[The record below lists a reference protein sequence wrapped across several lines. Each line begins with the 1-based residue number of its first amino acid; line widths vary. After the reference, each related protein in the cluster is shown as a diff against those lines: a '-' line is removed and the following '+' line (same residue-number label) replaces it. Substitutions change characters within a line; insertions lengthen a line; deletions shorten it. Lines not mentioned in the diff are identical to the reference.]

1 MRAKKV
7 LLSVPDKTERTA
19 AKIHLRAVTCVS
31 NWRRCVSAVFALWL
45 GGGTLRQDPPC
56 CKCRARG
63 LWVRS
68 QTATASCPGSYPTAG
83 SPSRITK
90 SNRHSFCIA
99 LACSPLAGP
108 PVGVELSALCPPACR
123 PTPRPTFPAGECHH
137 AACSEHSCL
146 AKASSRCEAR
156 APTALGSS
164 SLNPTDP
171 RQLIAAVLIEQK
183 EG

>member
-1 MRAKKV
+1 MC
-7 LLSVPDKTERTA
+7 PTGA
-19 AKIHLRAVTCVS
+19 AVCLPFLPS
-31 NWRRCVSAVFALWL
+31 GL
-45 GGGTLRQDPPC
+45 GGGEHSCQDPPC
-56 CKCRARG
+56 CKRRAGG

-99 LACSPLAGP
+99 LARSRLAGP

-171 RQLIAAVLIEQK
+171 RQLRAAVLIEQK